1 MLIAG
6 CRKFALQET
15 RHHSDRPRRG
25 FMKDPEHAPS
35 RTVFFVSDRTGI
47 TAETLGH
54 SLLTQFNGIDFQRI
68 TVPFIDTEDKA
79 RDTVER
85 IAVAGRE
92 SGLRPLVFSTMVED
106 DIRKIIEGA
115 DCLFL
120 DFFEAFIGPLERE
133 MDMRSSHASG
143 RAHGVQDAENYARRI
158 DAMNFSLAHDDGAT
172 SRDYDKAEVILVGV
186 SRSGKTPT
194 CLYLAL
200 HYGIHAANCPLTE
213 DDLESGKLP
222 NGLEQYIGRLFG
234 LTIDPVRLK
243 SIRQERRPDS
253 RYSST
258 RQVHYEVKE
267 AEAMLRRYNIPFLNT
282 TRSSVEEIATT
293 VLQESGLRR
302 RLH

>member
-1 MLIAG
+1 M
-6 CRKFALQET
+6 QET
-15 RHHSDRPRRG
+15 RHHCDRSRRD
-25 FMKDPEHAPS
+25 FMNDPETPPARP
-35 RTVFFVSDRTGI
+35 VFFVSDRTGI

-54 SLLTQFNGIDFQRI
+54 SLLTQFNGIEFQRI

-79 RDTVER
+79 RDVVER
-85 IAVAGRE
+85 IAGAGRE
-92 SGLRPLVFSTMVED
+92 AGMRPLVFSTLVDD
-106 DIRKIIEGA
+106 DIRTMIESA
-115 DCLFL
+115 DCLCL
-120 DFFEAFIGPLERE
+120 DFFDAFIGPLERE
-133 MDMRSSHASG
+133 MHTRSSHATG
-143 RAHGVQDAENYARRI
+143 RAHGVQDTENYARRI
-158 DAMNFSLAHDDGAT
+158 DAMNFALAHDDGA
-172 SRDYDKAEVILVGV
+172 SIREYEKAEVILIGV

-200 HYGIHAANCPLTE
+200 HYGIYAANCPLTE
-213 DDLESGKLP
+213 DDLEVGKLP
-222 NGLEQYIGRLFG
+222 NDLERYRDRLFG
-234 LTIDPVRLK
+234 LTIDPVRRK

-267 AEAMLRRYNIPFLNT
+267 AEAMLRRHNVPFLNT